1 MTDTDTDT
9 MRPVLEHARSAL
21 QGDRVHLRESQEA
34 DLANLVAWWRHPEVA
49 IFNDRIQPRPD
60 DQIHEMFQSWS
71 KNESAAG
78 AGFCVETLEG
88 ELVGHVALWGAEV
101 RNRCATFGIVI
112 GPEHQSRGLGTE
124 ATRLMVDY
132 GFYYLGLHRIEL
144 MVNADNARGIAAY
157 QKAGFEQEGLFR
169 SKLFYGGRFH
179 DQVFM
184 AALSPAG

>member
-1 MTDTDTDT
+1 
-9 MRPVLEHARSAL
+9 
-21 QGDRVHLRESQEA
+21 
-34 DLANLVAWWRHPEVA
+34 
-49 IFNDRIQPRPD
+49 
-60 DQIHEMFQSWS
+60 MFKTWS
-71 KNESAAG
+71 KNESATG
-78 AGFCVETLEG
+78 AGFCVETVEG
-88 ELVGHVALWGAEV
+88 ELVGHVALWGAET

-124 ATRLMVDY
+124 ATRLMVTY